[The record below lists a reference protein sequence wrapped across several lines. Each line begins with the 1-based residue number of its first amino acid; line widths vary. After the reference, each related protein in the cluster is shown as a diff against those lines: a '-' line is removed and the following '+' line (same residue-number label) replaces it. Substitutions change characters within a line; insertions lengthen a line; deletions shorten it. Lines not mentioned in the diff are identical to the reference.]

1 MKRFHLLFSLIF
13 LLTIIYSP
21 IYAQEKKAKKQEKPK
36 LGKLVSTNELIMG
49 VVPAEDPKTI
59 VEKEKPLVDYLS
71 NYLKRPIKTFV
82 ATDYTGVVEA
92 MRAGKVH
99 FAWFGPFSYVMA
111 AERADAVPLAV
122 PIKDDGKSTYRSYIV
137 TSSSIAKTLEINE
150 PLKGEA
156 GMKLLIEK
164 LQPYKKKY
172 TFTFT
177 DPASTS
183 GYAVPRFFMYKAG
196 VKPED
201 IFKKI
206 GYIGA
211 HDAGQLAVKH
221 KILDFAA
228 CWDKTY
234 EDMLRDGK
242 IDRDSNTV
250 VWISDEIPE
259 SPIAYRRDLPKDILE
274 QLRNAIVNMPESIA
288 RIQGSTYRGYKLVK
302 EDDYKVI
309 IEMKRV
315 LDTL

>member
-1 MKRFHLLFSLIF
+1 MLKKIVFSILLVGLLFNTVFSE
-13 LLTIIYSP
+13 TKKP
-21 IYAQEKKAKKQEKPK
+21 TKKEKAK
-36 LGKLVSTNELIMG
+36 LGKLMPTKELIMG
-49 VVPAEDPKTI
+49 VVPAEDPT
-59 VEKEKPLVDYLS
+59 VMMERQKPLVEYLS
-71 NYLKRPIKTFV
+71 NVLKRPIKTFI

-122 PIKDDGKSTYRSYIV
+122 PIKDDGRSVYRSYIT
-137 TSSSIAKTLEINE
+137 TSAEIAKNLGITE
-150 PLKGEA
+150 PLRGEE
-156 GMKLLIEK
+156 GMKKLVEK
-164 LQPYKKKY
+164 LQPFKKKY
-172 TFTFT
+172 TLTFT

-183 GYAVPRFFMYKAG
+183 GYAVPRFFMHKAG
-196 VKPED
+196 IKPED
-201 IFKKI
+201 LFKKI

-242 IDRDSNTV
+242 IDTNSNMLI
-250 VWISDEIPE
+250 WISDEIPE

-274 QLRNAIVNMPESIA
+274 PLKEAIVNMPENIA
-288 RIQGSTYRGYKLVK
+288 RIQGSTYKGYRLVK
-302 EDDYKVI
+302 EEDFKVI
-309 IEMKRV
+309 VEIKQV
-315 LDTL
+315 LDNL